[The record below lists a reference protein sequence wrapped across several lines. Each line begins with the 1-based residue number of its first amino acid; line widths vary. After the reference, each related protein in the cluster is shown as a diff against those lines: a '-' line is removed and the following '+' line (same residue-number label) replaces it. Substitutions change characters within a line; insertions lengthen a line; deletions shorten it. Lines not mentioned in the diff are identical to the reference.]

1 MITARTSMLDKYVHS
16 RNISTSMSSESIHE
30 LTTIQEAVLALN
42 LLYDGVFLSESFP
55 EQLLWYNY

>member
-1 MITARTSMLDKYVHS
+1 MLDKYVHS